1 MKDIIRDS
9 TVGQFINRISGGK
22 YLPYADQRPDY
33 KVPVHF
39 ILPSSAS
46 QTRIS
51 SVDEKESTETTTPPA
66 TNVSPLTSASLTRV
80 NTLVEKPVHDYEKGD
95 VKTETLVYDPYL
107 VGWNGDDDPE
117 NPRYVHLYFL

>member
-22 YLPYADQRPDY
+22 YLPYADQRLDY
-33 KVPVHF
+33 KVPAHF

-51 SVDEKESTETTTPPA
+51 SVDEKEISSSTETTTPPA
-66 TNVSPLTSASLTRV
+66 TDVSPHTSASLTRV

-95 VKTETLVYDPYL
+95 VKTEKLVYDPYL

-117 NPRYVHLYFL
+117 NPRYVHL